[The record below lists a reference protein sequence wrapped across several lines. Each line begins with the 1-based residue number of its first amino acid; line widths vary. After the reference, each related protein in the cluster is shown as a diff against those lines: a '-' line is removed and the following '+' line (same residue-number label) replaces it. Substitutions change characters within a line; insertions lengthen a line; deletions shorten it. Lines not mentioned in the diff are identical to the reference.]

1 MALLFLGGTIMKVSP
16 FEPDMAP
23 RPDNREPDERDRPPG
38 MRASPDAEGAGA
50 NDEEPPDEPGY
61 GHGV

>member
-1 MALLFLGGTIMKVSP
+1 MKVSP
-16 FEPDMAP
+16 FEPEMAP
-23 RPDNREPDERDRPPG
+23 GPPRSDNDRRDGPDDRDRPYG
-38 MRASPDAEGAGA
+38 MRASPDSEGAGA